1 MIKSFSQ
8 IIILSGLI
16 LVFSICVTAQTKSRS
31 QVSNSP
37 ITTLNGAYAGTS
49 TPNLNPFGGTIS
61 FDTYAFYFR
70 QNGTYT
76 SKLGEPNWQ
85 TRVDGTYR
93 ISGNKV
99 VIQSKSVGDK
109 PEEIEIKDN
118 GSLYYRYSYLSK
130 LSVMNNIRAVI
141 LENKSATSA
150 GNYTGSLAYVGN
162 ISNTLFNFDGKGNFS
177 HSRESS
183 TIISSANVGGGS
195 SQASGGVGTYTLK
208 NGLLTL
214 TYQDRTVVKKSFF
227 YTEDDGDGTALINGS
242 FYFEP
247 DELNNKKTN
256 STTKIKTP
264 PIKSPVTSTAINTLN
279 GAYAGSSLPL
289 IMPGGG
295 SFSTAY
301 RYYFRPNGTYTTE
314 LGEPDWQIRVDGTY
328 KISNNKMT
336 LFPKVAGEKPFE
348 MDIEEEGRSLVYGGN
363 TLFKLNVM
371 NSIPAV
377 VVQNRGGMSSG
388 GIGTDSIFV
397 GVSFSGIYNFDGKG
411 RFSNNASSASVI
423 SGANVGGGSS
433 RESGGSGTYTIKDS
447 LLTLKYDDGKIVRKS
462 FFYVEFDGDG
472 TALIDGSLY
481 YEPDEPKNEKSVKN
495 ESDDPNNAIIAEPT
509 TTDKKAADIVITGSR
524 ILKLANIAHGGNNLD
539 SLNTIRLMGKAL
551 GFEITILVD
560 ATNLKVRN
568 EFRKNGKLMLVEQLD
583 GENSWQWGDN
593 LKSPLTFQKRKEL
606 KKSLTTGLFA
616 LQSNA
621 IKTEVIQMADPNLK
635 GNLKSLLVLIDGEK
649 YGMVF
654 DDKNRLVAELSTE
667 EGVLQTTY
675 SEDYRNVNGIMIPF
689 KSKITQ
695 GSQTIEVKYSTI
707 EVNPIFSEEVW
718 SVPN

>member
-1 MIKSFSQ
+1 MVKSLGKT
-8 IIILSGLI
+8 IILGSL
-16 LVFSICVTAQTKSRS
+16 LFVFSICLTAQTKSRPR
-31 QVSNSP
+31 VSNSP

-162 ISNTLFNFDGKGNFS
+162 ISNTLFNFDGKGNFTN
-177 HSRESS
+177 SRESS
-183 TIISSANVGGGS
+183 TLISSANVGGGG

-208 NGLLTL
+208 DGLLTL
-214 TYQDRTVVKKSFF
+214 SYQDGTVVKKSFF
-227 YTEDDGDGTALINGS
+227 YTEDDGDGTAVINGN

-247 DELNNKKTN
+247 DESKNQNNKTA
-256 STTKIKTP
+256 
-264 PIKSPVTSTAINTLN
+264 IKSPPKTTTNPAITTLN

-314 LGEPDWQIRVDGTY
+314 LGEPDWQTRVDGTY
-328 KISNNKMT
+328 KISNNQMT
-336 LFPKVAGEKPFE
+336 LFPKEIGERPFA

-377 VVQNRGGMSSG
+377 VVQNRGGTSSG

-447 LLTLKYDDGKIVRKS
+447 LLTLNYNDGKIVRKS

-481 YEPDEPKNEKSVKN
+481 YEPDEPK
-495 ESDDPNNAIIAEPT
+495 
-509 TTDKKAADIVITGSR
+509 
-524 ILKLANIAHGGNNLD
+524 
-539 SLNTIRLMGKAL
+539 M
-551 GFEITILVD
+551 
-560 ATNLKVRN
+560 
-568 EFRKNGKLMLVEQLD
+568 
-583 GENSWQWGDN
+583 
-593 LKSPLTFQKRKEL
+593 
-606 KKSLTTGLFA
+606 
-616 LQSNA
+616 
-621 IKTEVIQMADPNLK
+621 
-635 GNLKSLLVLIDGEK
+635 
-649 YGMVF
+649 
-654 DDKNRLVAELSTE
+654 KNR
-667 EGVLQTTY
+667 
-675 SEDYRNVNGIMIPF
+675 
-689 KSKITQ
+689 
-695 GSQTIEVKYSTI
+695 
-707 EVNPIFSEEVW
+707 
-718 SVPN
+718 